1 MSFADDPTIALS
13 EYRRLY
19 EEHWRVAQ
27 SARSLAAHS
36 EQPDAHERARD
47 LRGEVARLL
56 PQVERHLRAVGI
68 EVTEVSGG
76 VRPAAVDR
84 VIALA
89 IERHRERQAFESQT
103 AQPSDAPYSRS
114 RPSPRALFAS
124 LVLLSAGG
132 VGWGLVVAGWV

>member
-1 MSFADDPTIALS
+1 MSFADDPIIALS

-36 EQPDAHERARD
+36 EQPDAYERARA

-68 EVTEVSGG
+68 DVAEVSGG
-76 VRPAAVDR
+76 VRPATVDR
-84 VIALA
+84 VVALA

-103 AQPSDAPYSRS
+103 AQPSDASSSHPKR
-114 RPSPRALFAS
+114 SPRALFAS

-132 VGWGLVVAGWV
+132 VGWGLLVSGWL